1 MGSTGGGVG
10 GTVEG
15 AGWAGGVCSDCGG
28 GVATGSSIGAS
39 AIGAGDSS
47 GGLAACGLF
56 PAELDLAFTGSF
68 VGGQPGLHVGGV
80 TTSMLSLTLTSQVL
94 TVNGT
99 LKNHCTINN

>member
-1 MGSTGGGVG
+1 MGSTEGGEE

-15 AGWAGGVCSDCGG
+15 AGWAGSVCSAGRG
-28 GVATGSSIGAS
+28 EAVGSSIGAS

-68 VGGQPGLHVGGV
+68 VGGRPGLRVGGV
-80 TTSMLSLTLTSQVL
+80 TTSMLALTLTS
-94 TVNGT
+94 
-99 LKNHCTINN
+99 